1 LCQRC
6 RVITKPRRAERNP
19 LVILNAWIVYALACL
34 RALTRK

>member
-19 LVILNAWIVYALACL
+19 LVKLNSLVVYALACL